1 MMETILHVLI
11 DILMS
16 IAGTNNRIN
25 REKSRCTRGINKSLL
40 YLNICAC
47 SVDTYKQHAALFA
60 DFNARRRVNSLN
72 KWKANI

>member
-1 MMETILHVLI
+1 MIETIFHVLI
-11 DILMS
+11 DILS
-16 IAGTNNRIN
+16 ITGTNNRIN

-72 KWKANI
+72 K